1 MSIAENVALPLRE
14 HTDLDDEL
22 IGVITRMKLDFVN
35 LLGKEDLL
43 PSELSGGMLKRAAV
57 ARAIA
62 LDPKLT
68 FMDEP
73 SAGLD
78 PVIAAALDDL
88 IIKLKQSLGMSVIV
102 VTHELESAFK
112 IADRIVVLDRG
123 FIIFSGTPEE
133 IRASDNERIQNLI
146 NRVPE
151 EEEFDAEL
159 YARKLI
165 GKRSNPIGV
174 KLMKVQSREFVAGSF
189 VLGGLIAFLVIIS
202 VLGDFM
208 QRTDAYYTR
217 VNNVSGL
224 KQGAAVIYEGYI
236 IGSVTG
242 ITPEPGDEGMS
253 FRVDLDIQKDWRI
266 PETSEASI
274 AAMSLLSAVAIQIR
288 AGTGPALEPGTMI
301 AASKQMNFVD
311 ELSETADNI
320 ANIAEEHV
328 VPLLNTI
335 DELLSTHGAETLT
348 GVNSLATGLAFEA
361 PQVANLNRVVNSLDA
376 LVKSVDPDRL
386 DQAMD
391 DIETILD
398 NSKMASA
405 NAVSASETV
414 NGTLLPE
421 TASLI
426 ENSNVAIQDT
436 RQQVVASL
444 KVIQADMQ
452 QITAEITVLL
462 AKSGGVADGAEGL
475 MEQTGQI
482 LDTVDG
488 AVQSSN
494 DVIVS
499 SGEQLATIMTRLDR
513 AALNIEEMTSILK
526 NNPGVLITGTE

>member
-1 MSIAENVALPLRE
+1 MN
-14 HTDLDDEL
+14 
-22 IGVITRMKLDFVN
+22 
-35 LLGKEDLL
+35 
-43 PSELSGGMLKRAAV
+43 
-57 ARAIA
+57 
-62 LDPKLT
+62 
-68 FMDEP
+68 
-73 SAGLD
+73 
-78 PVIAAALDDL
+78 
-88 IIKLKQSLGMSVIV
+88 
-102 VTHELESAFK
+102 
-112 IADRIVVLDRG
+112 
-123 FIIFSGTPEE
+123 
-133 IRASDNERIQNLI
+133 
-146 NRVPE
+146 
-151 EEEFDAEL
+151 
-159 YARKLI
+159 
-165 GKRSNPIGV
+165 
-174 KLMKVQSREFVAGSF
+174 VQSREFVAGSF

-208 QRTDAYYTR
+208 QRSDAYYTR

-301 AASKQMNFVD
+301 AASQQMNFVD

-335 DELLSTHGAETLT
+335 DELLTTHGAETLT
-348 GVNSLATGLAFEA
+348 GVNSLASGLASEA
-361 PQVANLNRVVNSLDA
+361 PQVIANLNRVVNNLDA
-376 LVKSVDPDRL
+376 LVKSVDPDRIN
-386 DQAMD
+386 QAMG

-398 NSKMASA
+398 NGKMASA

-414 NGTLLPE
+414 NDTLLPE
-421 TASLI
+421 TAGLI
-426 ENSNVAIQDT
+426 ENSNAAITDTQTQVIASLSAIQ
-436 RQQVVASL
+436 Q
-444 KVIQADMQ
+444 DMRAV
-452 QITAEITVLL
+452 TAEINALL
-462 AKSGGVADGAEGL
+462 AITGGVAEGAEGL
-475 MEQTGQI
+475 MAQTGQI

-488 AVQSSN
+488 AVRSSN